1 MRPSGSKC
9 CLILLAFFVVLF
21 CCKCSVSFLPTPGRS
36 GDVPTPVQGL
46 EKIQHFVFM
55 VKENR
60 TFDNYFGTFPGAD
73 GATTGTIST
82 GQIIPLGKTPDRTSQ
97 DICHTW
103 QCALTAIDGGKMDG
117 FNKIQ
122 GAFEKGVDVS
132 YTQMSETDIPNY
144 FTYAANFTLA
154 DHMFSSLHGPSFPNH
169 LYTVAAQSGN
179 VIDNP
184 GAKIWGCD
192 APGTITVPI
201 LKPDGTIGNSFPCF
215 NFQTLAD
222 RLEDA
227 GITWSYYAPS
237 SGQPGYA
244 WSALDAIK
252 HIRMSNLWSEHVLPY
267 SQFVTDAAAGKL
279 PAVSWI
285 VQPENVSEHPPES
298 TCKGENW
305 TVEQINAVMQGAD
318 WQTTAIFLTWDDFG
332 GFYDHVPPPT
342 IDGFGLG
349 PRVPLLIISPYA
361 RSGFI
366 SHTQYEFSSFLKIV
380 EERFGLQ
387 TLTARDKAAND
398 MTDSFDFTQT
408 PSSPLVLTPR
418 ACP

>member
-1 MRPSGSKC
+1 
-9 CLILLAFFVVLF
+9 
-21 CCKCSVSFLPTPGRS
+21 
-36 GDVPTPVQGL
+36 
-46 EKIQHFVFM
+46 M

-387 TLTARDKAAND
+387 MLNARDKAAND